1 MRQRIR
7 KLVNPI
13 YPKKG
18 PMSDNIPMKSLR
30 SQIAKA
36 ILDALKPRYGGPQH
50 NNPDGLPLTAT
61 ADQIRLYRAQ
71 RFIEAVMAV
80 LSTSTVL
87 RVAANIL
94 DHRATG
100 IDAFSE
106 SDCGE
111 EGQKVQKL
119 AHIANEL
126 RRVADEIGREGTR

>member
-1 MRQRIR
+1 
-7 KLVNPI
+7 
-13 YPKKG
+13 
-18 PMSDNIPMKSLR
+18 MSDNIPMKPLR
-30 SQIAKA
+30 GQIAKA

-61 ADQIRLYRAQ
+61 ADQVRLYRAQ

-80 LSTSTVL
+80 LSMSTVL
-87 RVAANIL
+87 HAAADIL

-100 IDAFSE
+100 IDAFSD

-119 AHIANEL
+119 AHIADEL
-126 RRVADEIGREGTR
+126 RRVADEVEREETR